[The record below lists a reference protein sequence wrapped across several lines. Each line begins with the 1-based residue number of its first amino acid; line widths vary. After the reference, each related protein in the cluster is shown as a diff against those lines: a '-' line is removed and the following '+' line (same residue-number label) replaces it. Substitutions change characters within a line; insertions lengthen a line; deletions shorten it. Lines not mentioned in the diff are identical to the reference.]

1 MSEDYTKIRKRVRLK
16 KGFYI
21 HFGVYI
27 IVNIFLFMINHLTDP
42 LPDGYAWFLFP
53 LVSWGTAVAIHAL
66 AVFGF
71 SSVGLFGDAWESKQ
85 IEIEMKKRGLKE
97 GKRQLSKTNEM
108 DMDQHLELREMKA
121 EKRTNYDEQD
131 LV

>member
-1 MSEDYTKIRKRVRLK
+1 MSEEYTKIRKRVRLK
-16 KGFYI
+16 KGFFI
-21 HFGVYI
+21 HFGVFV
-27 IVNIFLFMINHLTDP
+27 IVNFFLFAINWLTGDEP
-42 LPDGYAWFLFP
+42 WFLFP

-71 SSVGLFGDAWESKQ
+71 SSIGLFGDAWESKQ
-85 IEIEMKKRGLKE
+85 IETEMKKRGLEKDT
-97 GKRQLSKTNEM
+97 RQLPKANEINI
-108 DMDQHLELREMKA
+108 DDHLELREMKA

>member
-1 MSEDYTKIRKRVRLK
+1 MSEEYTKIRKRIRLK

-21 HFGVYI
+21 HFGIYI
-27 IVNIFLFMINHLTDP
+27 IVNIFLFLINHITDP
-42 LPDGYAWFLFP
+42 LPDGYPWFLFP

-66 AVFGF
+66 SVFGF

-85 IEIEMKKRGLKE
+85 IDAELKKRGLGIE
-97 GKRQLSKTNEM
+97 EKRLPRANEI
-108 DMDQHLELREMKA
+108 DMDQHLELKEI
-121 EKRTNYDEQD
+121 EKKTNYDEQD